1 MCFPTLLPPLG
12 VALYWPS
19 GGRGPKSPQGMAQD
33 LEEKRAWVGL
43 NLLPSLTPRRR
54 GLLLERFGGPKE
66 AWEALGRGPLPE
78 LFGAAAPQIWA
89 ERQKADPE
97 EELRKAA
104 RAGAHI
110 LTLEDERY
118 PEPLR
123 EIADPPPVL
132 YVLGE
137 WREEDRLAVGIVG
150 TRRATSYGRL
160 VAKKLAQELA
170 ERGVTVVSGLAPGID
185 TAAHEGALLAGRTLA
200 VLGTG
205 LGKPY
210 PAGSERLL
218 RRIAEQGAVLSEFPW
233 DMEGAQWTFP
243 RRNRLIAGLSLL
255 VVVVEAPERSGALI
269 TADYAL
275 EQGKEVLAV
284 PGPITSEASAGT
296 HRLLKEG
303 AKPVTCVE
311 DILEE
316 LGMLPLGPRRAT
328 REPELSPEAAKVY
341 SLLSL
346 EPLTLEEIVVR
357 TGLPHGQASQILV
370 ELVLSGLVEELP
382 GRRFVRKP
390 R

>member
-1 MCFPTLLPPLG
+1 
-12 VALYWPS
+12 
-19 GGRGPKSPQGMAQD
+19 MAASD
-33 LEEKRAWVGL
+33 LKRKLAWVGL

-54 GLLLERFGGPKE
+54 DLLVARCGGPEE
-66 AWEALGRGPLPE
+66 AWEALGHGPLPE
-78 LFGAAAPQIWA
+78 IFGDAAQQIWE
-89 ERQKADPE
+89 ERGLADPE
-97 EELRKAA
+97 KELRRAE
-104 RAGAHI
+104 RAGARI
-110 LTLEDERY
+110 VTVDEQEY

-123 EIADPPPVL
+123 NIADPPPVL
-132 YVLGE
+132 YLLGE
-137 WREEDRLAVGIVG
+137 WRKEDHLAVGMVG
-150 TRRATSYGRL
+150 TRRCTSYGRL

-170 ERGVTVVSGLAPGID
+170 GRGVTVVSGLAPGID
-185 TAAHEGALLAGRTLA
+185 TAAHEGALVSGRTLA

-210 PAGSERLL
+210 PAGSEKLMP
-218 RRIAEQGAVLSEFPW
+218 RIAERGAVLTEFPW

-255 VVVVEAPERSGALI
+255 VVLVEAPERSGALI

-296 HRLLKEG
+296 NRLLREG

-316 LGMLPLGPRRAT
+316 LGMLPLVQMPAKPA
-328 REPELSPEAAKVY
+328 PELPPAAAKVFG
-341 SLLSL
+341 LLSL
-346 EPLTLEEIVVR
+346 EPLSMEDIVAR
-357 TGLPHGQASQILV
+357 TGLSHAQASQILV

-382 GRRFVRKP
+382 GRRFLRKP

>member
-1 MCFPTLLPPLG
+1 
-12 VALYWPS
+12 
-19 GGRGPKSPQGMAQD
+19 MAEANEQRK
-33 LEEKRAWVGL
+33 LAWVGM
-43 NLLPSLTPRRR
+43 NLISSLTPRRR
-54 GLLLERFGGPKE
+54 KLLLERFPDPWE
-66 AWEALGRGPLPE
+66 AWEALGRGPLPD
-78 LFGAAAPQIWA
+78 LFGEAAGQIWE
-89 ERQKADPE
+89 ERRRAKPE
-97 EELRKAA
+97 EELVKAEK
-104 RAGAHI
+104 AGAHI
-110 LTLEDERY
+110 VTIEEEY

-137 WREEDRLAVGIVG
+137 WTAEDRLAVGMVG

-170 ERGVTVVSGLAPGID
+170 ERGITVVSGMAPGID
-185 TAAHEGALLAGRTLA
+185 TAAHEGALLSGRTLA

-210 PAGSERLL
+210 PAGSEKLMQ
-218 RRIAEQGAVLSEFPW
+218 RIAERGAVLSEFPW

-284 PGPITSEASAGT
+284 PGPITSEASLGT
-296 HRLLKEG
+296 NRLIREG
-303 AKPVTCVE
+303 AKPVLSVD

-316 LGMLPLGPRRAT
+316 LGMLPLPGLSPKPRT
-328 REPELSPEAAKVY
+328 PELSEDAARVY
-341 SLLSL
+341 ELIGL
-346 EPLTLEEIVVR
+346 EPLSIEEIVAK
-357 TGLPHGQASQILV
+357 TGLSHPRVSQILL
-370 ELVLSGLVEELP
+370 ELELSGLVEEVG
-382 GRRFVRKP
+382 GRRFLRKP